1 MLTLEKVNTY
11 YGVIHA
17 VRDVTLEVEEG
28 EIVSIVGANGAGKST
43 TLMTISGV
51 LRPRSG
57 SIRFK
62 GEEITTRAPHEI
74 VRRGIVQSPEGRRL
88 FAGLTVLEN
97 LEMGA
102 YSRRDRRGVKRDLG
116 MCYDLFPVLAER
128 RHLHAGGLSGGEQQQ
143 LSIARSLM
151 ARAKLLLLDEPSLGL
166 APLLVEVIFEKIRQ
180 INEEGITVLLVE
192 QNAKQALAISN
203 RAYVLEN
210 GRVLASGTGEELA
223 AEEQIV
229 EYYLGG

>member
-102 YSRRDRRGVKRDLG
+102 YSRRDRRGGQRG
-116 MCYDLFPVLAER
+116 
-128 RHLHAGGLSGGEQQQ
+128 AG
-143 LSIARSLM
+143 AR
-151 ARAKLLLLDEPSLGL
+151 
-166 APLLVEVIFEKIRQ
+166 
-180 INEEGITVLLVE
+180 
-192 QNAKQALAISN
+192 
-203 RAYVLEN
+203 
-210 GRVLASGTGEELA
+210 
-223 AEEQIV
+223 
-229 EYYLGG
+229 